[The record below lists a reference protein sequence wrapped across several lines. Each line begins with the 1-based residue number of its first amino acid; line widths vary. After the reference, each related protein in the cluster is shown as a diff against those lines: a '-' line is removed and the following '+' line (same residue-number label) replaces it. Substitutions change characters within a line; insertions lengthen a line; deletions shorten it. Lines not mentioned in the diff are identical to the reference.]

1 MTRARPNLSFVM
13 FVVMLVLAALDQ
25 TILST
30 ALPAIAHDLDGHARI
45 SWVFSA
51 YLIASTVVILLYGK
65 LADIHGSRPVLLAAI
80 GLFLSGS
87 LGCGLSQTMDQL
99 IVARA
104 VQGAGGGG
112 LMTLTMLGV
121 ADLFPAQQR
130 GRYQALLGGSY
141 AVAMMFGPLLGGVVV
156 QHLSWHWAFFINLPI
171 ALLALMVLV
180 IVFRPQSVRHA
191 QSVAQSVDYPGA
203 ALLAATL
210 ITVLVATRRD
220 AGFGTWIILMLA
232 ICAALFAVA
241 FLWTERRARHA
252 LLPLSLFANR
262 AFAGATV
269 ISVISG
275 VALFAAVVFLPLYLQ
290 TGLGK
295 TPTTSAL
302 YLLPLMGGLTLAA
315 IAGGKVLR
323 ADGPIRVMA
332 LVASGLMAASFAALA
347 VSFRFLAAEPMAL
360 SACLLPLGLSIGL
373 LLPVV
378 TVVSQRVSSPQQ
390 MGIATATPIMVRSLG
405 GALGV
410 SILASLLARGIAA
423 HLANHPGASFNVGFS
438 AAVQPVYW
446 SVAAV
451 SLVALFAAR
460 GLPQRLSSRSI
471 PASNS
476 VSPMHASAPIAQ

>member
-1 MTRARPNLSFVM
+1 
-13 FVVMLVLAALDQ
+13 
-25 TILST
+25 
-30 ALPAIAHDLDGHARI
+30 
-45 SWVFSA
+45 
-51 YLIASTVVILLYGK
+51 
-65 LADIHGSRPVLLAAI
+65 
-80 GLFLSGS
+80 
-87 LGCGLSQTMDQL
+87 
-99 IVARA
+99 
-104 VQGAGGGG
+104 
-112 LMTLTMLGV
+112 MLGV
-121 ADLFPAQQR
+121 ADLFPAQER
-130 GRYQALLGGSY
+130 GRYQALLGASY
-141 AVAMMFGPLLGGVVV
+141 GIAMMFGPLLGGVLV

-171 ALLALMVLV
+171 ALLVLV
-180 IVFRPQSVRHA
+180 VLIVVFRPQSVRHVQSGMQPVA

-210 ITVLVATRRD
+210 ITALVATRRD
-220 AGFGTWIILMLA
+220 AGFGTWIILALA
-232 ICAALFAVA
+232 ICAVLFAVA
-241 FLWTERRARHA
+241 FLWTERRARHP

-269 ISVISG
+269 LSLISG

-290 TGLGK
+290 SGLGK

-332 LVASGLMAASFAALA
+332 LAASGVMAASFSALA
-347 VSFRFLAAEPMAL
+347 LSFRYFAAEPMAL
-360 SACLLPLGLSIGL
+360 SACLFPLGLSIGL

-378 TVVSQRVSSPQQ
+378 TVVSQRASSPQQ

-410 SILASLLARGIAA
+410 SILGSLLTHGIAA
-423 HLANHPGASFNVGFS
+423 QLVNHSATSFDAAFS

-446 SVAAV
+446 SVAAIC
-451 SLVALFAAR
+451 LVALLAAR
-460 GLPQRLSSRSI
+460 RLPQRLSSRST

-476 VSPMHASAPIAQ
+476 VSPLHASAPIAQ